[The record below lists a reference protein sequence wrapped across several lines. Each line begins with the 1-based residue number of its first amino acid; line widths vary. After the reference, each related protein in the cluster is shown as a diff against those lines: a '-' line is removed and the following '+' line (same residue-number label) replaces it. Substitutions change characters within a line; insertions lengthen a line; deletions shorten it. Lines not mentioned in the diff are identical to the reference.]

1 MYYDQPTVNN
11 ITVGPTNYSDDPTY
25 RAVVPNNTSFTQATI
40 VPNGQW
46 PSAAQA
52 VITNAGP
59 PAQAA
64 PLTGTLDD
72 TCLCLNY
79 RVLLVLKRGS
89 QLR

>member
-64 PLTGTLDD
+64 PLTGRLDD

-79 RVLLVLKRGS
+79 RVLLVLERGS